1 MKLLLSS
8 NIEIRLKVCP
18 LIFSLSVKLQDTSAY
33 LSTPLNYLF
42 CWTRNFRR
50 KEPRKE
56 EETEGGEEEKGG
68 QTRTMRR
75 STLWGGGAFPLF
87 CPLSKLAKAESKL
100 LKMYAKRH
108 KTTTKTLHLN
118 RVSQKNKHDLKK

>member
-18 LIFSLSVKLQDTSAY
+18 LIFSLSVKLQDMSAY
-33 LSTPLNYLF
+33 LSTPLNDLF

-56 EETEGGEEEKGG
+56 EEAEGGEEEKGG

-75 STLWGGGAFPLF
+75 STLGGVAFPLF